1 MSKIQNPS
9 LPKDKIKFLLLEGIS
24 ETAIR
29 QLEIAGYPCVERQA
43 KALEE
48 DALKAALKDVRLL
61 GIRSRTKMTESVFA
75 ATGFQCA
82 VFEHTQCRGADDCGN
97 RHAVPADLPAV
108 GRGA

>member
-29 QLEIAGYPCVERQA
+29 QLEIAGYPCGERQA

-48 DALKAALKDVRLL
+48 DALKAA
-61 GIRSRTKMTESVFA
+61 
-75 ATGFQCA
+75 
-82 VFEHTQCRGADDCGN
+82 
-97 RHAVPADLPAV
+97 
-108 GRGA
+108 